1 MIASESVALDSQG
14 FSVERDIAPGEAV
27 YIDVNNNLH
36 TKQCTSAGK
45 HTPCIFEHVYFA
57 RPDSLMDSISV
68 YKARLRMGER
78 LADKLLKQRPNHDID
93 VVIPI
98 PDTSRP
104 SALELANRLGIKF
117 REGFVKNRYIGRIT
131 SVWDRIKTGAS

>member
-1 MIASESVALDSQG
+1 
-14 FSVERDIAPGEAV
+14 
-27 YIDVNNNLH
+27 
-36 TKQCTSAGK
+36 
-45 HTPCIFEHVYFA
+45 
-57 RPDSLMDSISV
+57 MDSISV

-78 LADKLLKQRPNHDID
+78 LADKLLKQKPNHDID

-117 REGFVKNRYIGRIT
+117 RGVSQKIDI
-131 SVWDRIKTGAS
+131 